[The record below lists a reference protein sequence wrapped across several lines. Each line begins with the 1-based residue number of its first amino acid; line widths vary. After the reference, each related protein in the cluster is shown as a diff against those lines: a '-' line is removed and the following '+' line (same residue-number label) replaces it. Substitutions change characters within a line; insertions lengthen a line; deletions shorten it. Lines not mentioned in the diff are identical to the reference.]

1 MLLLQRNRLTPIVA
15 HQEYRVQRW
24 IFEFRKFSKSK
35 PRPKKI
41 FARSVVSPVHV
52 EAILKFGSIF
62 YGIPYTSVHAIGR
75 KLGRGVAT
83 ALST

>member
-1 MLLLQRNRLTPIVA
+1 METKAFGFHNYGDLAKVK
-15 HQEYRVQRW
+15 VQT
-24 IFEFRKFSKSK
+24 I
-35 PRPKKI
+35 I
-41 FARSVVSPVHV
+41 GGNARR
-52 EAILKFGSIF
+52 AILKFGPSF